1 MIFTGMH
8 IVCGTEFIIYQ
19 RNTLWSSLFVN
30 SVIIFVMKQFFFFFF
45 HTLVVAKEA
54 LFFFFLEQESKTLRI
69 HDIHTLVHKLPEANF
84 EMLDLLIGH
93 LRK

>member
-8 IVCGTEFIIYQ
+8 IVCGIEFIIYQ
-19 RNTLWSSLFVN
+19 RNTLWSRLFVN

-54 LFFFFLEQESKTLRI
+54 PFFFFLEQESKTLRI

>member
-19 RNTLWSSLFVN
+19 RNTLWSRLFVN
-30 SVIIFVMKQFFFFFF
+30 SVIIFETFFFFFF

-54 LFFFFLEQESKTLRI
+54 PFFFFLEQESKTLRI